1 MLKNKLKTNKIL
13 LLFVLVTVIALVV
26 RFLLFNHVSGDY
38 DLFLKDWFD
47 FFRENGIKGLANY
60 PGDYNAPY
68 MTILALLS
76 YIPINSLFL
85 IKIVSIIFD
94 FVLAIMVVKIFKEIK
109 PDHKKELDVL
119 LYFVCLML
127 PQFVLNSACWGQ
139 CDSIYASFVMI
150 SILFLLRKK
159 YTKSFLFL
167 GIAFAFKL
175 QTVLI
180 LPLYIILFF
189 STKKINIF
197 NFFLIPLMNI
207 VLSVPAL
214 LMGKPFNELILVYF
228 NQTGTYSKSLVLNFV
243 NIYHFINSNVSLF
256 YKLGFIFTVLLF
268 LIIMIYIIKNNKNWT
283 KEKIITLA
291 LLSVVIATF
300 FLPGMHDRYLYV
312 GEVLSILYYF
322 AYKKNLLLVLIININ
337 ALITYTCYLCGI
349 TMNSVFSL
357 SFVIYMIAIIIFI
370 KNFIFL
376 FKKDQA

>member
-1 MLKNKLKTNKIL
+1 MLKDKLKKNKIL
-13 LLFVLVTVIALVV
+13 LLFILVTAIALIV

-38 DLFLKDWFD
+38 ALFLKDWFD
-47 FFRENGIKGLANY
+47 FFREKGIIGLANY

-76 YIPINSLFL
+76 YIPINGLFL

-94 FVLAIMVVKIFKEIK
+94 FVLAITVVKIFKEIK
-109 PDHKKELDVL
+109 PNHKKELDVL

-127 PQFVLNSACWGQ
+127 PQFILNGACWGQ
-139 CDSIYASFVMI
+139 CDSIYTSFVMI

-214 LMGKPFNELILVYF
+214 VMGKSFKELILVYF
-228 NQTGTYSKSLVLNFV
+228 NQTGTYKKSLVLNFV
-243 NIYHFINSNVSLF
+243 NIYHFINNNVSLF
-256 YKLGFIFTVLLF
+256 YKIGFIITLLIF
-268 LIIMIYIIKNNKNWT
+268 LIIMIYIIKNNKSWT

-300 FLPGMHDRYLYV
+300 TLPGMHDRYLYI
-312 GEVLSILYYF
+312 GEVLSVLYYF
-322 AYKKNLLLVLIININ
+322 TYKKNLPLVLIININ
-337 ALITYTCYLCGI
+337 AFITYTCYLCGI

-357 SFVIYMIAIIIFI
+357 LFVIYVIALIMFI
-370 KNFIFL
+370 KNFAYL
-376 FKKDQA
+376 FKKDQV